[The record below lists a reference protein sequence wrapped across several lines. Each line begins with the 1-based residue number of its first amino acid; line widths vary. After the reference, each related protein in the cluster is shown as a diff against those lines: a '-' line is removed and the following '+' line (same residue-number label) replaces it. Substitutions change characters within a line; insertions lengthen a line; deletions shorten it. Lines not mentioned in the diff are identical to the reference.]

1 MQISCGLFCNLA
13 RLFYR
18 HAPLP
23 NHHDFYILR
32 DWAWP
37 FNNAPLTRSRP
48 IKFPVRGS
56 TGLNFV
62 QRYHG
67 FSKRRCFSLFSLTA
81 PPPSYSLCHSSH
93 IIHYRVQYGDRS
105 FNSRACNESNP
116 CKQTTSET
124 FQIPFKAFSGRWLLT
139 VNRQNCVIFEFSKLR
154 ANIAAFEKENISWN
168 VQIWKSL
175 RSMFLLPRKENYQ
188 TPESCINWR
197 EGAGVGVKGSTKL
210 TWEMFFNKSLNTT
223 ATNHSVKGFNQ
234 AFFSHSEDS

>member
-1 MQISCGLFCNLA
+1 MQISCGLFCNLV

-37 FNNAPLTRSRP
+37 FHNAYCSVDALPTNEIPRP
-48 IKFPVRGS
+48 RFD
-56 TGLNFV
+56 
-62 QRYHG
+62 G
-67 FSKRRCFSLFSLTA
+67 FEFCPNKSWVLEEAMFFLFSPL

-124 FQIPFKAFSGRWLLT
+124 FQIPFKAFTSRSLRT
-139 VNRQNCVIFEFSKLR
+139 VNRPNCVIFAFSKLR
-154 ANIAAFEKENISWN
+154 ANIAAFEKDNISWN
-168 VQIWKSL
+168 VQI
-175 RSMFLLPRKENYQ
+175 
-188 TPESCINWR
+188 
-197 EGAGVGVKGSTKL
+197 
-210 TWEMFFNKSLNTT
+210 
-223 ATNHSVKGFNQ
+223 
-234 AFFSHSEDS
+234 

>member
-1 MQISCGLFCNLA
+1 MPI
-13 RLFYR
+13 
-18 HAPLP
+18 
-23 NHHDFYILR
+23 
-32 DWAWP
+32 
-37 FNNAPLTRSRP
+37 APLTRSRP
-48 IKFPVRGS
+48 INFPVRGS

-62 QRYHG
+62 LTYHG
-67 FSKRRCFSLFSLTA
+67 FSKRRFFLFSPLP

-124 FQIPFKAFSGRWLLT
+124 FQIPFKAFSSRSLWT
-139 VNRQNCVIFEFSKLR
+139 VNRPNCVIFAFSKLR
-154 ANIAAFEKENISWN
+154 ANIAAFEKDNITWN

-188 TPESCINWR
+188 TPEPCINWR
-197 EGAGVGVKGSTKL
+197 ERAGVGVQGSTRL